1 MLYADQTMRSFNEL
15 GFNNAILSLLSII
28 SKQNSRK
35 RLAFSEKRWTM
46 GRWKKVGSKSQR
58 QFACFSATDRERA
71 SSSPVVAI
79 HFAQKQERE
88 ENCLVE

>member
-35 RLAFSEKRWTM
+35 RLAFLKRD
-46 GRWKKVGSKSQR
+46 GRWEDGKR
-58 QFACFSATDRERA
+58 
-71 SSSPVVAI
+71 
-79 HFAQKQERE
+79 
-88 ENCLVE
+88 